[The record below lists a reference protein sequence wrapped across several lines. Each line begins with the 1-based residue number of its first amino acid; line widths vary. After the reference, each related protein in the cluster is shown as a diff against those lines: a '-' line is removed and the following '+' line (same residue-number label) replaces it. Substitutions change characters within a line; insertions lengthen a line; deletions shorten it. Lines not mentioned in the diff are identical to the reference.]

1 MADTRVKYFSSDM
14 SGAPALSDT
23 AGSLIALLN
32 ACLVTGFGSV
42 TVSPLSVASNV
53 ATATVSTGHGLTM
66 VGDVGPVVRIEGAT
80 PAGLNGDWRVTVT
93 SSTAFTFATSGI
105 SDQTASGTITAKR
118 APAGFEKAFTGT
130 NKAAYRSL
138 NAAGTQIYL
147 RVDDTGTTSATAI
160 MYETMAN
167 VDTGTGLS
175 PTSGNV
181 TWAKGSSL
189 PWAIFADDRAVYL
202 LTNNVN
208 GMFFGDIA
216 SVLSPDP
223 YGAALIGSSV
233 GGGYAY
239 LGYLNS
245 SSQSYLART
254 WSGIGGAVTMTR
266 QSVRFSAD
274 YLGYAGTAFPNP
286 PDHAFHAAP
295 VYAWESVLRGLMP
308 GLWNPLH
315 PAAKLLH
322 RLLVPLTVN
331 GAERSGMIWSFG
343 SAAAAFD
350 LTGPWR

>member
-105 SDQTASGTITAKR
+105 SDQTATGTITAKR

-138 NAAGTQIYL
+138 DVQSTRLYF
-147 RVDDTGTTSATAI
+147 RVDDSGTTNATAI
-160 MYETMAN
+160 MYEVMSGI
-167 VDTGTGLS
+167 DTGTGLA
-175 PTSGNV
+175 PTSGSV
-181 TWAKGSSL
+181 TWTKGSSQ
-189 PWAIFADDRAVYL
+189 PWGLFSDGRAVYL
-202 LTNNVN
+202 MTNGDR

-216 SVLSPDP
+216 SVLDPDP
-223 YGAALIGSSV
+223 YGAALIASSYFSYLSYPYESYLSRTWTGIGSAIAMPRYSINP
-233 GGGYAY
+233 GSNPY
-239 LGYLNS
+239 LGYV
-245 SSQSYLART
+245 
-254 WSGIGGAVTMTR
+254 GAN
-266 QSVRFSAD
+266 
-274 YLGYAGTAFPNP
+274 FPNP
-286 PDHAFHAAP
+286 PDNAFHAAP
-295 VYAWESVLRGLMP
+295 VYAWENVMRGTMP

-315 PAAKLLH
+315 PASQLIHKGV
-322 RLLVPLTVN
+322 VPLTVSG
-331 GAERSGMIWSFG
+331 GARTGIVWKFSSM
-343 SAAAAFD
+343 AAVFD